1 MSVLSVTPFLLT
13 SLIAFGVVILCLLAY
28 YFGLFGRFS
37 FRKER
42 PIGNST
48 DLPPVSIII
57 TARDQSHLLINSLP
71 LLLSQEY
78 PEYEVVL
85 VNDKSRDETPQVVL
99 EYKNRFHHLH
109 YVNLASSI
117 STIAGKKYPLENGIQ
132 AAKYDILVFTDAGSM
147 PSSPYWLQHLASR
160 FVRKKNVAL
169 GHVTYPQDNTMNNR
183 LLHYDALFTTV
194 QAFSYNISGFPVMAD
209 DRNLAYK
216 KSMFFKHQEKF
227 LAHPRLPFGEDSIFI
242 NEVAKRDACDVA
254 ASKEAVVVQPK
265 ITFSKWFRSK
275 KYALVC
281 RSYYRFFPRLWIK
294 LYNWNAFLFYG
305 LSALTIALAIIEK
318 AWIVLGIACALLL
331 LKTGMQYLVMTKAS
345 KKIGEEHA
353 VAPLFFFDFLFVMLQ
368 PWIYIAS
375 KFEKAKWK

>member
-109 YVNLASSI
+109 
-117 STIAGKKYPLENGIQ
+117 
-132 AAKYDILVFTDAGSM
+132 
-147 PSSPYWLQHLASR
+147 
-160 FVRKKNVAL
+160 
-169 GHVTYPQDNTMNNR
+169 
-183 LLHYDALFTTV
+183 
-194 QAFSYNISGFPVMAD
+194 
-209 DRNLAYK
+209 
-216 KSMFFKHQEKF
+216 
-227 LAHPRLPFGEDSIFI
+227 
-242 NEVAKRDACDVA
+242 
-254 ASKEAVVVQPK
+254 
-265 ITFSKWFRSK
+265 
-275 KYALVC
+275 
-281 RSYYRFFPRLWIK
+281 
-294 LYNWNAFLFYG
+294 
-305 LSALTIALAIIEK
+305 
-318 AWIVLGIACALLL
+318 
-331 LKTGMQYLVMTKAS
+331 
-345 KKIGEEHA
+345 
-353 VAPLFFFDFLFVMLQ
+353 
-368 PWIYIAS
+368 
-375 KFEKAKWK
+375 